1 MRLQLIHFIFTSD
14 TSILNY
20 RKLHH
25 FEDPNLQFLNNIV
38 QIPNKI
44 SYCNRNFQYCNN
56 TQLFMDFFLKLFYN
70 LKQMHHVYLK
80 YIMNQL
86 NYNKYQ
92 HYHYQVLLFV
102 HNTQLLIQINQNH
115 IMNQPCQLMHSI
127 HSDITLKFYQNI
139 FKPLKD
145 YHFQI
150 KYSPQLIMIIYSSV
164 LFICFF

>member
-1 MRLQLIHFIFTSD
+1 MRLLLNHFIFTSD
-14 TSILNY
+14 TSMLNY

-25 FEDPNLQFLNNIV
+25 FVDPNLQFSNNIV

-44 SYCNRNFQYCNN
+44 SYCNRSFQYYNN
-56 TQLFMDFFLKLFYN
+56 TLLFLDFFLKLFYN

-92 HYHYQVLLFV
+92 HYHHQVLLFV
-102 HNTQLLIQINQNH
+102 HNNQLLIQIIQNH

-127 HSDITLKFYQNI
+127 HSDIILKFDQNI
-139 FKPLKD
+139 FKLFED

-150 KYSPQLIMIIYSSV
+150 KHYPQLIMNIYSWV